1 MGKQKKCIQYLV
13 AVLTVGLVMSMTPVF
28 SFGADQTEP
37 MKLFTIETSPIGFEY
52 LQIREAKGVKPLGNG
67 QYEETGETV
76 EYYSVPKGTVFTVKP
91 IEGSGIVDVMVS
103 LVADVREGDSF
114 LLGYH
119 YESEVLTDGS
129 KWVNRRNLKD
139 GTKTNF
145 RNEAVSFTLPLKV
158 EGTTYDSYDDLIYRL
173 DISGALSNGNDS
185 DNNGTKTR
193 DRRRI
198 YVRVDEEVPVAG
210 NYLDVK
216 KYHYYYEPVKW
227 AVESGMLGP
236 DAQVLKPE
244 EDAPRGEVIT
254 YIWKQAGSPE
264 PSVKNPFMDVKE
276 TDPCYKA
283 VLWAYENKY
292 TTGTTETTFDPQMT
306 CTRAQVVTFLWRVAN
321 EPYPYEGWESM
332 GITNPFTDVSVSDY
346 FYTPVLWAM
355 DTGITTGTSPTTF
368 SPDMNCRRAQILT
381 FLWRGL
387 KE

>member
-236 DAQVLKPE
+236 DAQVL
-244 EDAPRGEVIT
+244 
-254 YIWKQAGSPE
+254 
-264 PSVKNPFMDVKE
+264 
-276 TDPCYKA
+276 
-283 VLWAYENKY
+283 
-292 TTGTTETTFDPQMT
+292 
-306 CTRAQVVTFLWRVAN
+306 
-321 EPYPYEGWESM
+321 
-332 GITNPFTDVSVSDY
+332 
-346 FYTPVLWAM
+346 
-355 DTGITTGTSPTTF
+355 
-368 SPDMNCRRAQILT
+368 
-381 FLWRGL
+381 
-387 KE
+387 